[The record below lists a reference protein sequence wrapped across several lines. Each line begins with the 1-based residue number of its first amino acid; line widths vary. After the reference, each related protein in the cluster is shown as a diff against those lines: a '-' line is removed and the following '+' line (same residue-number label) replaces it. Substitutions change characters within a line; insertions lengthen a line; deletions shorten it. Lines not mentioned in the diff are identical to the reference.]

1 MANTQATFGF
11 KHIGYLGGGA
21 PDYQMSVRAIQSTY
35 GTKIGFGD
43 PVIRSTTSTAYII
56 QATGTLATSNPIEG
70 IFVGCVYTPA
80 SGLQIPTWSP
90 SYPAPSAAADVTAY
104 VIDAPNALFLVATL
118 QTAVTSALIGQVVN
132 FTTGTPSTVGGQYSV
147 ATIDQATAT
156 GVNSGTAVSALPFK
170 IVGLYGSN
178 SNIGALSNQ
187 FGGVGNG
194 TDPTT
199 SYNWAIVTFNN
210 QVNKAPYAAP

>member
-1 MANTQATFGF
+1 MANTQAQFGF
-11 KHIGYLGGGA
+11 KQMGYQSGGA
-21 PDYQMSVRAIQSTY
+21 PDFQMSVRAIQSTY
-35 GTKIGFGD
+35 ATKIGFGD
-43 PVIRSTTSTAYII
+43 PVIRSTSATAYII

-70 IFVGCVYTPA
+70 IFVGCQYTPT

-90 SYPAPSAAADVTAY
+90 SWPGVTVAADAVAY
-104 VIDAPNALFLVATL
+104 VIDAPNAQFLVATL
-118 QTAVTSALIGQVVN
+118 QTAAGTADIGKVVN

-147 ATIDQATAT
+147 ATIDMSTATAA
-156 GVNSGTAVSALPFK
+156 GGTAISSLPFR

-194 TDPTT
+194 TDPSTN
-199 SYNWAIVTFNN
+199 YNWAVVTFNN
-210 QVNKAPYAAP
+210 QVNKVNYAA